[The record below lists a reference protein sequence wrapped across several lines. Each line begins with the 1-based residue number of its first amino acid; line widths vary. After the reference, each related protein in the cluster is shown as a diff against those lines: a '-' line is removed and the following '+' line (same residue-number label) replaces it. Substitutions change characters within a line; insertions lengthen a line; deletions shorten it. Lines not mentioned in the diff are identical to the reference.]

1 MTGTAPSPTASSRPK
16 RSYIAYAAVVVMASK
31 SSAQGVYHARD
42 AAVPKRRLIAPIPCA
57 SGESPI
63 SYLTQLQRNNTDP
76 PSPTIGE
83 RPEPAAI
90 DLSNP
95 IHEPQRLFQLDH
107 GAQPQFVGESTC
119 MAFSDRILQCLLP
132 RSTPT
137 PPPERRYVRNPAFAR
152 QSQSVAGCKLPERIR
167 TYLLVRVALRFIG
180 QDYHFFLHSDFLQ
193 QLEEAY
199 RLGEQFQW
207 DSTWACKLF
216 VVLALGELY
225 SCSTTPARG
234 DVQVDASDFP
244 VPGTGYFLVA
254 IGLLQD
260 LFEEPSLA
268 QIEIMLLLCFYSN
281 ALGRVNS
288 AHMYSGMAMRLSTSL
303 GLHRA
308 SPAETGLSA
317 IEREHRVRLWWTVY
331 VFDRSTCSKL
341 GQPIGIH
348 DEDIDVEMPSSEPP
362 AVLGSQMQLKLGR
375 AEHLLA
381 HVELAR
387 ITGLIM
393 RDIYAPSSKA
403 AAGKLVHNVRSILQK
418 LRTWDANIP
427 ESLRW
432 NQDAGI
438 LRSVASLQLHFN
450 HCIILTTRPILLY
463 VLKVKNPFAI
473 ANSLGQSGDG
483 LESAPA
489 SAPISDTTRTLADA
503 CISASRTSN
512 SILSQL
518 FIDSSLAT
526 YGYFDAHHLFSSTLI
541 LITSAIISPN
551 LADSD
556 AVQTAFQMLMTMRD
570 KGNATAGQYYARL
583 VQIQWNVSR
592 LFGRVPSTVTTESTG
607 APPSRSNEALADP
620 NVSEIGPSPAE
631 HDNCDWGNFLMPGSL
646 PFTLNHED
654 GMVRNT
660 TAVDPLDSPFLQAF
674 LDCNA
679 ERGDDAVINGEEM
692 GFVL

>member
-1 MTGTAPSPTASSRPK
+1 MTKTAPSPTASSRTK
-16 RSYIAYAAVVVMASK
+16 RSYIACRRCHGLKVKCSGGVPCQRCRNAKKAVQCSYPLRERRVTV
-31 SSAQGVYHARD
+31 SA
-42 AAVPKRRLIAPIPCA
+42 
-57 SGESPI
+57 
-63 SYLTQLQRNNTDP
+63 SYLNQLQRNNGDP
-76 PSPTIGE
+76 PSPRVE
-83 RPEPAAI
+83 LALDSDRPEPAAI

-95 IHEPQRLFQLDH
+95 IHEPRRLFQLDH
-107 GAQPQFVGESTC
+107 TSQPQFVGESTC
-119 MAFSDRILQCLLP
+119 LAFSDRILQCLNP

-152 QSQSVAGCKLPERIR
+152 QSHNVTGCKLPERIR

-180 QDYHFFLHSDFLQ
+180 QDYHFFLHGDFLQ
-193 QLEEAY
+193 QLDEAY
-199 RLGEQFQW
+199 RLGERFQW

-225 SCSTTPARG
+225 SCSTSAPALG
-234 DVQVDASDFP
+234 DVDASSSP

-254 IGLLQD
+254 VGLLQD

-288 AHMYSGMAMRLSTSL
+288 AHMYSSMALRLSTSL

-308 SPAETGLSA
+308 VLDGAGLSS

-348 DEDIDVEMPSSEPP
+348 DDDIDVELPSPEPS
-362 AVLGSQMQLKLGR
+362 AVPGSPIQMRLGR
-375 AEHLLA
+375 AEHLVA

-403 AAGKLVHNVRSILQK
+403 AGERLVHNVRSV
-418 LRTWDANIP
+418 LRRLHTWDTHIP

-463 VLKVKNPFAI
+463 VLKVRNPFAQ
-473 ANSLGQSGDG
+473 SLDHSEGSPEPA
-483 LESAPA
+483 LA

-503 CISASRTSN
+503 CISAARTSN

-526 YGYFDAHHLFSSTLI
+526 FGYFDAHHLFSSTLI
-541 LITSAIISPN
+541 LIISAIISPN
-551 LADSD
+551 LGDSD

-570 KGNATAGQYYARL
+570 KGNATAGQYYSRL
-583 VQIQWNVSR
+583 VQIQWNVGR
-592 LFGRVPSTVTTESTG
+592 LVGRVPSAVATASDDSPTG
-607 APPSRSNEALADP
+607 I
-620 NVSEIGPSPAE
+620 NVQPYQTGIKPGPM
-631 HDNCDWGNFLMPGSL
+631 DNDGYDWSNFLMPGPMS
-646 PFTLNHED
+646 FTFNPDD
-654 GMVRNT
+654 GLARNT
-660 TAVDPLDSPFLQAF
+660 TTTVDPLDSPFLQAF
-674 LDCNA
+674 LNCNNV
-679 ERGDDAVINGEEM
+679 ERGGEAVIDGEEM